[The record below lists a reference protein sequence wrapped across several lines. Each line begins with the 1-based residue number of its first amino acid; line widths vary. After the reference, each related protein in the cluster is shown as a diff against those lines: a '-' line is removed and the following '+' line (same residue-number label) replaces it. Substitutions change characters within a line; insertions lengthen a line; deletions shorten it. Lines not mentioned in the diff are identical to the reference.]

1 DAAGRGRRRRSGTVP
16 EGYHGGVGWPA
27 GADHPA
33 AGDGRRCLGFPPQ
46 LRRNSMPIT
55 LTKKAEDKVKEILSD
70 QPEPYA
76 GLRIQV
82 VGGGCSGFQYRM
94 GFDKSFSD
102 QNDAIFE
109 FEGLKVFVDK
119 TSLLYMD
126 GAEVDYVEGLHGAGF
141 KFNNP
146 NVTGS
151 CGCGSSF
158 SV

>member
-1 DAAGRGRRRRSGTVP
+1 MAV
-16 EGYHGGVGWPA
+16 
-27 GADHPA
+27 
-33 AGDGRRCLGFPPQ
+33 L
-46 LRRNSMPIT
+46 
-55 LTKKAEDKVKEILSD
+55 LTKKAEDKVKAIMSE

-94 GFDKSFSD
+94 GFDKNFNDQSD
-102 QNDAIFE
+102 AVFE
-109 FEGLKVFVDK
+109 FDGLRVFVDK
-119 TSLLYMD
+119 QSLLYMD

-146 NVTGS
+146 NSTGS

>member
-1 DAAGRGRRRRSGTVP
+1 MALASGP
-16 EGYHGGVGWPA
+16 FGFRPWEYNSEEK
-27 GADHPA
+27 
-33 AGDGRRCLGFPPQ
+33 LGMAI
-46 LRRNSMPIT
+46 S
-55 LTKKAEDKVKEILSD
+55 LTKKAEEKVKEILSE
-70 QPEPYA
+70 QPDNYA

-94 GFDKSFSD
+94 GFDKSFNDQSD
-102 QNDAIFE
+102 NVFE
-109 FEGLKVFVDK
+109 FDGLKVFIDK
-119 TSLLYMD
+119 TSLMYMD

-146 NVTGS
+146 NVAGT

>member
-1 DAAGRGRRRRSGTVP
+1 
-16 EGYHGGVGWPA
+16 
-27 GADHPA
+27 
-33 AGDGRRCLGFPPQ
+33 
-46 LRRNSMPIT
+46 MPLL
-55 LTKKAEDKVKEILSD
+55 LTKKAEEKVREIMSE

-94 GFDKSFSD
+94 GFDKNFNDQSD
-102 QNDAIFE
+102 AVFE
-109 FEGLKVFVDK
+109 FDGLKVFVDK
-119 TSLLYMD
+119 QSLLYME

-146 NVTGS
+146 NSTGS

>member
-1 DAAGRGRRRRSGTVP
+1 MAV
-16 EGYHGGVGWPA
+16 
-27 GADHPA
+27 
-33 AGDGRRCLGFPPQ
+33 L
-46 LRRNSMPIT
+46 
-55 LTKKAEDKVKEILSD
+55 LTKKAEDKVKAIMSE

-94 GFDKSFSD
+94 GFDKNFNDQSD
-102 QNDAIFE
+102 AVFE
-109 FEGLKVFVDK
+109 FDGLRLFVDK
-119 TSLLYMD
+119 QSLLYMD

-146 NVTGS
+146 NSTGS

>member
-1 DAAGRGRRRRSGTVP
+1 MAVATTANMARIGSMHMIVDRYSGHFKVNLCYNRWLTRTV
-16 EGYHGGVGWPA
+16 GG
-27 GADHPA
+27 
-33 AGDGRRCLGFPPQ
+33 LKMSTT
-46 LRRNSMPIT
+46 LNTIT
-55 LTKKAEDKVKEILSD
+55 LTKKAEEKVKEILLD
-70 QPEPYA
+70 QPETFA

-94 GFDKSFSD
+94 GFDKNFND
-102 QNDAIFE
+102 QNDTVFE
-109 FEGLKVFVDK
+109 FDGLKVFIDK
-119 TSLLYMD
+119 SSLLYMN

>member
-1 DAAGRGRRRRSGTVP
+1 
-16 EGYHGGVGWPA
+16 
-27 GADHPA
+27 
-33 AGDGRRCLGFPPQ
+33 
-46 LRRNSMPIT
+46 MPIT
-55 LTKKAEDKVKEILSD
+55 LTKKAEDKVKEILLD

-82 VGGGCSGFQYRM
+82 VGGGCSGFSYRM
-94 GFDKSFSD
+94 GFDKNFND
-102 QNDAIFE
+102 QDSVFE

-119 TSLLYMD
+119 ASLLYMD

-146 NVTGS
+146 NSSGS

>member
-1 DAAGRGRRRRSGTVP
+1 MAV
-16 EGYHGGVGWPA
+16 
-27 GADHPA
+27 
-33 AGDGRRCLGFPPQ
+33 L
-46 LRRNSMPIT
+46 
-55 LTKKAEDKVKEILSD
+55 LTKKAEDKVKAIMSE

-94 GFDKSFSD
+94 GFDKNFNDQSD
-102 QNDAIFE
+102 AVFE
-109 FEGLKVFVDK
+109 FDGLRVFIDK
-119 TSLLYMD
+119 QSLLYMD

-146 NVTGS
+146 NSTGS

>member
-1 DAAGRGRRRRSGTVP
+1 MA
-16 EGYHGGVGWPA
+16 
-27 GADHPA
+27 
-33 AGDGRRCLGFPPQ
+33 
-46 LRRNSMPIT
+46 IT
-55 LTKKAEDKVKEILSD
+55 LTKKAEDKVKEILLD
-70 QPEPYA
+70 QPESFA

-94 GFDKSFSD
+94 GFDKNFND
-102 QNDAIFE
+102 QNDSVFE
-109 FEGLKVFVDK
+109 FEGLKVIIDK
-119 TSLLYMD
+119 SSLLYMD

>member
-1 DAAGRGRRRRSGTVP
+1 MAV
-16 EGYHGGVGWPA
+16 
-27 GADHPA
+27 
-33 AGDGRRCLGFPPQ
+33 L
-46 LRRNSMPIT
+46 
-55 LTKKAEDKVKEILSD
+55 LTKKAEDKVREIMSE

-94 GFDKSFSD
+94 GFDKNFNDQSD
-102 QNDAIFE
+102 AVFE
-109 FEGLKVFVDK
+109 FEGLKVFIDK
-119 TSLLYMD
+119 QSLLYMD

-146 NVTGS
+146 NSTGS